1 LFWFAKIFVAV
12 SVLGAGLGMVNAIK
26 GVSFG
31 GGGSV
36 AGGVV
41 GVVGAVVGVVFVVFV
56 VFCNVA
62 ISF

>member
-1 LFWFAKIFVAV
+1 MAV